1 MLVSD
6 FVSGVSPEFTLTR
19 SGNQVTA
26 TFYYGLTGYY
36 DEDLGYYLWDGD
48 IYANIGVYENYF
60 YQNVDRPMD
69 LTVVA
74 TLADATPTTGTYAI
88 NDYIGGANLSS
99 EFTVTIFSAAGN
111 FVGTANADYAF
122 GSGAADT
129 FRSMG
134 AGDIFEGDAGNDLYR
149 VYSSDVKIVEAVGGG
164 DDSVA
169 SGVSYVLG
177 TGVEVEHLSTNGS
190 MSTLAINLT
199 GNEFAQEVRGNAGK
213 NVLDGKGGNDT
224 LNGGSGMDYFVF
236 SSALGAGNVD
246 TILNYSVAADTIRL
260 ENAIFTALS
269 TVGALA
275 ADAFKDL
282 SDGPKDVDDRVIY
295 NSTTGNLYYDADG
308 SGGAYGNVK
317 FASIAN
323 LADLTAADFVVI

>member
-6 FVSGVSPEFTLTR
+6 FVSGVTPEFTLTR
-19 SGNQVTA
+19 SGDQVTA
-26 TFYYGLTGYY
+26 TLYYGLTGYY
-36 DEDLGYYLWDGD
+36 DEELGYYLWDGD

-60 YQNVDRPMD
+60 YQNFDRPMD

-88 NDYIGGANLSS
+88 NDYIGGGSPAH
-99 EFTVTIFSAAGN
+99 EFTVTIFSSAGN
-111 FVGTANADYAF
+111 FVGTEKADYVF

-129 FRSMG
+129 FRSNG
-134 AGDIFEGDAGNDLYR
+134 AGDIFEGGAGNDLYR
-149 VYSSDVKIVEAVGGG
+149 IYSSDVKIFEAVGGG

-177 TGVEVEHLSTNGS
+177 AGVSVEHLSTNGS
-190 MSTLAINLT
+190 MGTTAINLT
-199 GNEFAQEVRGNAGK
+199 GNEFAQEIRGNAGK

-260 ENAIFTALS
+260 ENAIFTALT

-275 ADAFKDL
+275 ATAFKDIA
-282 SDGPKDVDDRVIY
+282 DGPKDADDRVIY

-308 SGGAYGNVK
+308 SGSAYGNVK
-317 FASIAN
+317 FASISN
-323 LADLTAADFVVI
+323 LAHLTAADFVVI

>member
-1 MLVSD
+1 MLISD
-6 FVSGVSPEFTLTR
+6 FVSGISPEFTLTR

-26 TFYYGLTGYY
+26 TFHYGLTGYY
-36 DEDLGYYLWDGD
+36 DEDLGYYLWNGD
-48 IYANIGVYENYF
+48 IYSSIGIYENYF
-60 YQNVDRPMD
+60 YQDADRPMD
-69 LTVVA
+69 QTVVA

-88 NDYIGGANLSS
+88 NDNIGGAILNH
-99 EFTVTIFSAAGN
+99 EFTVTVFSSAGN
-111 FVGTANADYAF
+111 FVGTEKADYVF

-129 FRSMG
+129 FRSKG
-134 AGDIFEGDAGNDLYR
+134 SGDVFEGGGGNDLYR
-149 VYSSDVKIVEAVGGG
+149 VYSSDVKIFESAGGG

-177 TGVEVEHLSTNGS
+177 AGVAAEHLSTNGS
-190 MSTLAINLT
+190 MGTTAINLT
-199 GNEFAQEVRGNAGK
+199 GNEFAQEIRGNAGK
-213 NVLDGKGGNDT
+213 NVLDGKGGSDT

-246 TILNYSVAADTIRL
+246 TIVNYSVAADTIRL

-275 ADAFKDL
+275 AAAFKDIA
-282 SDGPKDVDDRVIY
+282 DGPKDADDRIIY
-295 NSTTGNLYYDADG
+295 YSTTGNLYYDADG

-317 FASIAN
+317 FANIAN
-323 LADLTAADFVVI
+323 LADLTAADFVVV